1 MRGRPNQYRFF
12 VEIEGSP
19 ALPAVAEALAK
30 TCADGAALRVLGSYP
45 AGRRF
50 ES

>member
-19 ALPAVAEALAK
+19 AVPAVAEALAK
-30 TCADGAALRVLGSYP
+30 TRADGAALRVLGSYP